1 MGSRSL
7 STTRVDRIIKCSA
20 RQWDVADTAL
30 RSANSSHLSHRI
42 LWGTAAVGQV
52 PTAADLRKAR
62 RNKDWD
68 GLLKLSQPARTPRQA
83 TPIYDG

>member
-7 STTRVDRIIKCSA
+7 STTRVDRITKCSA